1 MKLSIIIVNYNVE
14 HFLEQCLNSVLAAR
28 QDFAI
33 EVIVVDNNSVDGS
46 LEMMAEKFPQITLI
60 ANKDNRG
67 FSKANNQ
74 GIRIAKGEYILLLN
88 PDTVVESDTFAKTI
102 AFMDAH
108 PEAGG
113 LGVKMLDGKGNF
125 LPESKRGIPTPAAAF
140 YKMFGLSK
148 IFPRS
153 KRFAA
158 YHQGHLSKDEVHEID
173 VLSGAFMLMRKSA
186 LDKVGL
192 LDEDFFMYGEDIDL
206 SYRIIKG
213 GFKNYYFPE
222 TRIIHYK
229 GESTKKNTVNYVYV
243 FYNAMVIFAKKHYST
258 KNARAFSFLINSAI
272 VFRGFV
278 ALISG
283 FIRALVVPLIDFI
296 FIYGGLLLM
305 ASFWGEH
312 KFGMEQEY
320 PFTFL
325 YVLMPAFVL
334 IWLFATYYSGGYDKP
349 VKIWPVLRGF
359 IVGSLIILII
369 YALLPESYRFSRLT
383 ILFGALWAPAVAIS
397 WRLILHFVGL
407 KSFKLGSSQ
416 SKRIAVVGDYE
427 EAVRVANLID
437 KTSINP
443 SFTALISSEKPAG
456 GEHKVIGDINQLEE
470 VVRIHKL
477 NEVIFCAKNLPAAR
491 IIDLMSQ
498 LQKMDLEFKI
508 APPESLFIIGSNSIN
523 TSRDIYLMDL
533 DSISKQS
540 NKRFKRLFDFSVSLL
555 LILLFPLHFFL
566 FKNPLRYLKNLFMVF
581 VGRYSMVGFDALPG
595 SEKAQLPM
603 IRKGILHPSDALKK
617 QPDTDNLI
625 RLNMLYAR
633 EYSLATDFNILVR
646 GFRKAGRV
654 LG

>member
-1 MKLSIIIVNYNVE
+1 MKLSVIIVNYNVE
-14 HFLEQCLNSVLAAR
+14 HFLEQCLNSVLAAQ
-28 QDFAI
+28 QDFAL
-33 EVIVVDNNSVDGS
+33 EAIVVDNNSVDGS

-60 ANKDNRG
+60 ANNDNRG

-108 PEAGG
+108 SDAGG

-125 LPESKRGIPTPAAAF
+125 LPESKRGLPTPATAF

-158 YHQGHLSKDEVHEID
+158 YHQGHLSNEEVHEIE
-173 VLSGAFMLMRKSA
+173 VLSGAFMLMRKSV

-206 SYRIIKG
+206 SYRIIKE

-243 FYNAMVIFAKKHYST
+243 FYNAMVIFAKKHYSA

-272 VFRGFV
+272 IFRGFI
-278 ALISG
+278 ALISS
-283 FIRALVVPLIDFI
+283 FIRSLVIPLVDFAL
-296 FIYGGLLLM
+296 IYGGLLLM
-305 ASFWGEH
+305 AFYWGEH
-312 KFGMEQEY
+312 KLGVAQEY
-320 PFTFL
+320 PTTFL
-325 YVLMPAFVL
+325 YVLIPSFVL
-334 IWLFATYYSGGYDKP
+334 IWLFSTYYSGGYDKP
-349 VKIWPVLRGF
+349 IKIWPVLRGVT
-359 IVGSLIILII
+359 IGTLIILII
-369 YALLPESYRFSRLT
+369 YALLPESYRFSRIT
-383 ILFGALWAPAVAIS
+383 ILFGAIWTPIIMVA
-397 WRLILHFVGL
+397 WRLILHFTGL
-407 KSFKLGSSQ
+407 KSFKLGSTQ
-416 SKRIAVVGDYE
+416 SKRIAVVGDYQ
-427 EAVRVANLID
+427 EAVRVSDLIN

-443 SFTALISSEKPAG
+443 SFIALVSSHKPENSEQKVLGSIS
-456 GEHKVIGDINQLEE
+456 QLKEI
-470 VVRIHKL
+470 VRIHKL
-477 NEVIFCAKNLPAAR
+477 TEVIFCAKNLPAGR

-523 TSRDIYLMDL
+523 TSRDIYLLDL
-533 DSISKQS
+533 DSINKQS
-540 NKRFKRLFDFSVSLL
+540 NKRYKRLFDFTISLL

-566 FKNPLRYLKNLFMVF
+566 FRRPFRYLKNLFMVLF
-581 VGRYSMVGFDALPG
+581 ARYSMVGFDSLPE
-595 SEKAQLPM
+595 SEKAQLPKV
-603 IRKGILHPSDALKK
+603 RKGVLHPSDALKK
-617 QPDTDNLI
+617 EPNTENLI

-646 GFRKAGRV
+646 GLLKSGRPV
-654 LG
+654 V